1 MNKLALLKRIKELYE
16 QKNQNI
22 TQYLKEL
29 TNTQQNTTEDILI
42 SYDFQA
48 GQYTKAFKENR
59 EMKKQHL
66 QQVVKTIDDLKDS
79 SSILEVGIGEATS
92 LVEIMQSTKNHY
104 SKILGLDLS
113 WSRIKYAKKLVE
125 EHNIP
130 NVELFTGDMFNIPL
144 ANNAVDIVYTIH
156 ALEPNG
162 GKEIEAL
169 EELYRVANKYI
180 VLVEPCYENGTEE
193 IQKRMDKLGYVKNLK
208 MHIESLGY
216 KIAESYPLNFNMN
229 PLNPANVIVIEKE
242 NRNEKGKINVDLC
255 CPITKTPLHKI
266 GNCYYSK
273 ESLLAYPIIDNIP
286 CLMSNNAIIATKM
299 IED

>member
-22 TQYLKEL
+22 TQYLREL

-59 EMKKQHL
+59 VMKKQHL

-104 SKILGLDLS
+104 STILGLDLS

-144 ANNAVDIVYTIH
+144 ANNAVDIVYTVH

-162 GKEIEAL
+162 GKEVKAL

-216 KIAESYPLNFNMN
+216 KIVESYPLNFNMN

-242 NRNEKGKINVDLC
+242 NRNEMGKINVDLC

-286 CLMSNNAIIATKM
+286 CLMSSNAIIATKM